1 MKRFLCSV
9 SIAASVVTLCAS
21 GPARAAGTDDL
32 WEVTTQMSMEG
43 MPAGMGMPAQTRQVC
58 SAKEWTKPPV
68 QSDRSC
74 QFTDFQRTET
84 KATWKMTCDGMT
96 GEGEITRT
104 SPEAYKGWMKMSMPQ
119 GAMTMNLSGRRVG
132 NCDAGEVKKTRDVQI
147 AQIEAQSAAAQKMS
161 ADAMKQI
168 CSMGAESLNMGTY
181 RTNEELCTGPQ
192 GGFTAASY
200 KAPLCAKLQ
209 TYDGFKVAC
218 PRDPSDAENSLS
230 GLAKFCGTTAA
241 AVSSAACPEAKKG
254 GDTEV
259 LAKCCPAEATAY
271 ANEHCA
277 GLSYSGAGAM
287 GGFCAQFAKDLMN
300 QPAAAPPAKKKAGK
314 SGR

>member
-1 MKRFLCSV
+1 V
-9 SIAASVVTLCAS
+9 AIAASVVALWAS
-21 GPARAAGTDDL
+21 APARAAGTDDL
-32 WEVTTQMSMEG
+32 WEVTTQMTMEG

-68 QSDRSC
+68 QSDRNC
-74 QFTDFQRTET
+74 QFTDFQRTDT
-84 KATWKMTCDGMT
+84 KATWKMTCEGMT

-119 GAMTMNLSGRRVG
+119 GAMTMNLTGRRVG
-132 NCDAGEVKKTRDVQI
+132 NCDAGEVKKTRDVQM

-161 ADAMKQI
+161 ADGMKQI
-168 CSMGAESLNMGTY
+168 CSTGAESLDMVTHHGS
-181 RTNEELCTGPQ
+181 EQLCISQ

-209 TYDGFKVAC
+209 TYAGFKIAC
-218 PRDPSDAENSLS
+218 HRDPSDAENSLS

-241 AVSSAACPEAKKG
+241 AVSSAACPEAKKSEDF
-254 GDTEV
+254 DT
-259 LAKCCPAEATAY
+259 LGKCCPAEATAY
-271 ANEHCA
+271 ANERCA